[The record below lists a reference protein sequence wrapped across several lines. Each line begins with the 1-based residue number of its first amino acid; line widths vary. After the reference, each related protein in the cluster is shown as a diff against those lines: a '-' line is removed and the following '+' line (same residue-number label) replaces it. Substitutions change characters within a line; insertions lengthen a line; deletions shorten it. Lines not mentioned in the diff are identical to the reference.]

1 MRKHLLICTL
11 LLLFHKTYAKPEIA
25 GYPSLG
31 YSNETSFYG
40 GGSVYL
46 RYRSTQ
52 FDETVPKNVFYLTT
66 EYSQKKQFSL
76 KFEPEIHLLNG
87 LYTISSK
94 LKFKYWPSNFYGI
107 GNDNNKNNSEKFT
120 SNEFSFILDWQRRI
134 SDNLAISLMYDFSKY
149 EIVKMEEDGLL
160 ATGSIPGN
168 EDGINS
174 GLGWQIS
181 YDKRN
186 AEFYPTRGRLY
197 SFQIMSFNRR
207 SESDFDYNQYNLDL
221 REYFSLSETQVIA
234 LQGYFSF
241 IQGDPPFYRMSY
253 LNDHMRGVTANLFI
267 DHHAT
272 IIRAEHRFFPWQN
285 GFRNRLGFV
294 IFIETGQV
302 AHEFN
307 EFAIENI
314 KLNYGFG
321 FRFSFFL
328 EDRLNLRL
336 DVGFGEV
343 NGNIS
348 MSSREVY

>member
-46 RYRSTQ
+46 RYRPAH
-52 FDETVPKNVFYLTT
+52 FEETVPKNVFYLTS

-76 KFEPEIHLLNG
+76 KFEPEIRLLNG

-94 LKFKYWPSNFYGI
+94 LKYKYWPSNFYGI
-107 GNDNNKNNSEKFT
+107 GNDNDKNDSEKFT

-134 SDNLAISLMYDFSKY
+134 SDNFDISLLYYFSKY
-149 EIVKMEEDGLL
+149 EIRKIEEDGFL
-160 ATGSIPGN
+160 ATSSIPGN
-168 EDGINS
+168 EGGINF
-174 GLGWQIS
+174 GLGWQVS
-181 YDKRN
+181 YDRRN
-186 AEFYPTRGRLY
+186 NEFYPTKGGLH

-207 SESDFDYNQYNLDL
+207 IGSDFDYNQYNLDL

-241 IQGDPPFYRMSY
+241 IKGDPPFYQMSY
-253 LNDHMRGVTANLFI
+253 LNDYMRGVTANLFI
-267 DHHAT
+267 EHHVA

-294 IFIETGQV
+294 VFVETGQV

-321 FRFSFFL
+321 FRFSFLL
-328 EDRLNLRL
+328 EDRLNLRF
-336 DVGFGEV
+336 DVGFGDV

>member
-31 YSNETSFYG
+31 YSNETGFFG

-76 KFEPEIHLLNG
+76 KFEPEIRLLNG
-87 LYTISSK
+87 LYTISTK
-94 LKFKYWPSNFYGI
+94 LKYKYWPSNFYGI

-120 SNEFSFILDWQRRI
+120 PNEFSFILDWQRRI
-134 SDNLAISLMYDFSKY
+134 SDNLTISLIYDFSKY
-149 EIVKMEEDGLL
+149 EIEKMEENGLL
-160 ATGSIPGN
+160 DASSIPGS
-168 EDGINS
+168 EGGINS
-174 GLGWQIS
+174 GLGWQVS
-181 YDKRN
+181 YNRYDN
-186 AEFYPTRGRLY
+186 EFYPTKGGLY

-207 SESDFDYNQYNLDL
+207 VGSDFDYNQYYLDL

-241 IQGDPPFYRMSY
+241 INGDPPFYRMSY
-253 LNDHMRGVTANLFI
+253 LNDYMRGVTSNLFI
-267 DHHAT
+267 DKHMA
-272 IIRAEHRFFPWQN
+272 IIRTEYRVFPWQY
-285 GFRNRLGFV
+285 GFRKRLGFV
-294 IFIETGQV
+294 VFVETGQV

-307 EFAIENI
+307 EFAIEHI

-321 FRFSFFL
+321 FRFSFLL
-328 EDRLNLRL
+328 EDRLNLCF
-336 DVGFGEV
+336 DIGFGEV
-343 NGNIS
+343 NCNIS
-348 MSSREVY
+348 MSSREAY

>member
-1 MRKHLLICTL
+1 MRKYLLVCTL
-11 LLLFHKTYAKPEIA
+11 LLLFLKTYAKPEIA

-31 YSNETSFYG
+31 YSNETDFYG

-46 RYRSTQ
+46 RYRPAQ
-52 FDETVPKNVFYLTT
+52 FDETVPKNVFYITS
-66 EYSQKKQFSL
+66 EYSQKKQYSL
-76 KFEPEIHLLNG
+76 KFEPEIRLLNG

-94 LKFKYWPSNFYGI
+94 LKYEYWPSNFYGI

-149 EIVKMEEDGLL
+149 EIEKMEEDGLL
-160 ATGSIPGN
+160 DAGSIPGS
-168 EDGINS
+168 EGGINS
-174 GLGWQIS
+174 GLGWQIC
-181 YDKRN
+181 YDRCN
-186 AEFYPTRGRLY
+186 AKFYPTQGGLY

-207 SESDFDYNQYNLDL
+207 IGSDFDYDQYNLDL

-241 IQGDPPFYRMSY
+241 INGDPSFYRMSY
-253 LNDHMRGVTANLFI
+253 LDDHMRGVTANLFI
-267 DHHAT
+267 DHHAA
-272 IIRAEHRFFPWQN
+272 IIRTEYRVFPWRN
-285 GFRNRLGFV
+285 GFRKRLGFV
-294 IFIETGQV
+294 VFVETGQV

-307 EFAIENI
+307 EFTIENV
-314 KLNYGFG
+314 KLSYGFG

-328 EDRLNLRL
+328 EDRLNLRF
-336 DVGFGEV
+336 DIGFGEV
-343 NGNIS
+343 KGNIS